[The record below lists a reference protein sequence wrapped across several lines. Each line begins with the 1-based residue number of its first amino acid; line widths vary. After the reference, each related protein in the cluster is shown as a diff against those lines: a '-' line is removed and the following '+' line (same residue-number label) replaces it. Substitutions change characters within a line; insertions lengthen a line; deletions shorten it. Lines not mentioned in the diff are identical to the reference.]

1 MQRYCLALDL
11 KDDPELIAEYERHH
25 QQVWPEILRSITSS
39 GIEVLDIYRTGNRLF
54 MIMETNDQF
63 SAEEKAKADAA
74 NSTVQDWET
83 LMWKFQQALP
93 WAKPGEKW
101 VMMKK
106 IFSLPPTPSGGGGA

>member
-1 MQRYCLALDL
+1 MKRYCFALDL
-11 KDDPELIAEYERHH
+11 KDDAQLMADYERYH
-25 QQVWPEILRSITSS
+25 QQVWPEIIESIKSS

-54 MIMETNDQF
+54 MIMETNDHF

-74 NSTVQDWET
+74 NPRVQEWET

-106 IFSLPPTPSGGGGA
+106 IFSIP